1 MRLAMP
7 VKFRDI
13 HVQSLATSSA
23 LSEYYVPNL
32 ITPLQ
37 VIRVLNAAKVRF
49 MLLGAHGLG
58 GWMGKPRATEDVDV
72 LVGTRGH
79 KKAVRALLTAFPH
92 LQAEDHE
99 VVTRLRDPETGT
111 IVIDV
116 RRTNQPLYRDAL
128 IHVPSGSVPFS
139 AGKPQEPRLW
149 ASSDAT
155 VTPGACIKHAHT
167 VESGGQRYQIP
178 SLELALA
185 TKFAAMISLTRA
197 DRDKFQD
204 VRDFMY
210 IVDMNPNI
218 DLEKLH
224 ALGQL
229 VYIGGGDEIVEKV
242 RQVRA
247 GEKLVL

>member
-1 MRLAMP
+1 
-7 VKFRDI
+7 
-13 HVQSLATSSA
+13 

-32 ITPLQ
+32 ITPLE

-58 GWMGKPRATEDVDV
+58 GWMGKPRATEVVDV
-72 LVGTRGH
+72 LVGSRGH
-79 KKAVRALLTAFPH
+79 KKAVASLLTAFPH

-99 VVTRLRDPETGT
+99 VVTRLRHPETGT

-116 RRTNQPLYRDAL
+116 MKPNQPLYRDAL
-128 IHVPSGSVPFS
+128 KYTHMVQT
-139 AGKPQEPRLW
+139 AGQTY
-149 ASSDAT
+149 S
-155 VTPGACIKHAHT
+155 
-167 VESGGQRYQIP
+167 IP
-178 SLELALA
+178 SLELALT

-210 IVDMNPNI
+210 IVDTNPDI
-218 DLEKLH
+218 DLEKLYT
-224 ALGQL
+224 LGQL
-229 VYIGGGDEIVEKV
+229 VYNGGGDELVEKV

>member
-1 MRLAMP
+1 MLTMP
-7 VKFRDI
+7 IELRDI
-13 HVQSLATSSA
+13 HAQSLATSSA

-32 ITPLQ
+32 ITPLE
-37 VIRVLNAAKVRF
+37 VIRVLNAAKLRF
-49 MLLGAHGLG
+49 MLLGAHGLS

-79 KKAVRALLTAFPH
+79 KKAVASLLAAFPH
-92 LQAEDHE
+92 LRAEDHE
-99 VVTRLRDPETGT
+99 VVTRLRDLETGT

-116 RRTNQPLYRDAL
+116 MKPNQPLYRDAL
-128 IHVPSGSVPFS
+128 
-139 AGKPQEPRLW
+139 KY
-149 ASSDAT
+149 T
-155 VTPGACIKHAHT
+155 HT
-167 VESGGQRYQIP
+167 VQSGGQTYSIP

-210 IVDMNPNI
+210 IVDTNPDI

-224 ALGQL
+224 TLGQL
-229 VYIGGGDEIVEKV
+229 VYNGGGDELVEKV

>member
-1 MRLAMP
+1 MP
-7 VKFRDI
+7 VQARDI

-32 ITPLQ
+32 ITPLE

-49 MLLGAHGLG
+49 MLLGAHGLA
-58 GWMGKPRATEDVDV
+58 GWMGKARATEDVDV

-79 KKAVRALLTAFPH
+79 KKAVRALLAAFSH
-92 LQAEDHE
+92 LQSDDHE
-99 VVTRLRDPETGT
+99 VVTRLRDPETGAV
-111 IVIDV
+111 VIDV
-116 RRTNQPLYRDAL
+116 MKTNQPLYRDAL
-128 IHVPSGSVPFS
+128 
-139 AGKPQEPRLW
+139 KY
-149 ASSDAT
+149 
-155 VTPGACIKHAHT
+155 AHT

-178 SLELALA
+178 SLELALT

-204 VRDFMY
+204 ARDFMY
-210 IVDMNPNI
+210 IVDTNPDI
-218 DLEKLH
+218 DFVKLH

-229 VYIGGGDEIVEKV
+229 VYNGGGEEIVEKV